1 VPRLSFWLVRSA
13 LVYFGIG
20 ITLGAVLLAG
30 RELADG
36 PWVAQLRPL
45 HAELLLYGWTL
56 QLIMGVAYWILPR
69 FRTGNERG
77 HPLLPWAACGLL
89 NLGVPL
95 AALGTAPGA
104 PPALILLGRLLETLA
119 VAAFIAHALPRIK
132 AFGTVR

>member
-1 VPRLSFWLVRSA
+1 MPRLSLWLIRASLA
-13 LVYFGIG
+13 YFGVG
-20 ITLGAVLLAG
+20 VTLGAVLLAG

-69 FRTGNERG
+69 FRAGAERG
-77 HPLLPWAACGLL
+77 DPVLPWAAWGLL
-89 NLGVPL
+89 NIGVL
-95 AALGTAPGA
+95 AAALGTAPGA
-104 PPALILLGRLLETLA
+104 ERTLILLGRVLETLA

-132 AFGTVR
+132 AFGTAR